1 MPGWYPTIQITWK
14 TKIKRNRSSSS
25 SSSNS
30 NENKAKKIKKFS
42 GTHFGV
48 YHCNANEGSARD
60 CLRLC
65 PSPFSSFTSPPLP
78 FCRIRGEAVEQQQH
92 IKSKS
97 NSNKHNGNI
106 LMPWEMRKRHTI
118 RWLSHWDKKYN

>member
-1 MPGWYPTIQITWK
+1 LRKYLHAGQAAIHIRWK
-14 TKIKRNRSSSS
+14 TKIKRNRSSS

-60 CLRLC
+60 CLRRFPTAPPAHLA
-65 PSPFSSFTSPPLP
+65 PFTSPPLP
-78 FCRIRGEAVEQQQH
+78 FCRIRGEAVERQQH
-92 IKSKS
+92 IAS
-97 NSNKHNGNI
+97 NGNKHSGYI
-106 LMPWEMRKRHTI
+106 VMPWEMRKRHTI
-118 RWLSHWDKKYN
+118 R